1 VRSGAALSSEVP
13 DDRAGKLALEL
24 IREVDPVQQA
34 TVEVTTDVTNED
46 IKQMSWSELR
56 TLATALGMDVE
67 AFKEEYY
74 AERKG
79 AIEGAIEGAIAPPTP
94 PESAQP
100 GDPEAE

>member
-1 VRSGAALSSEVP
+1 MRSGAALSSEVP

-56 TLATALGMDVE
+56 TLATTLGMDLE
-67 AFKEEYY
+67 AIKEEYY

-79 AIEGAIEGAIAPPTP
+79 AIEGAIAPPTP
-94 PESAQP
+94 PETAQP